1 MSGRSIVTCTIAAV
15 MLAMLVPTLAFAQ
28 ERDSTKAE
36 PDDPRAVQPE
46 RPTVATHAHT
56 VAPGYVEF
64 EVGVQGDHVGDG
76 SRAWGAP
83 VVTKVGLGSHLQ
95 LNVSTPVFFA
105 APSHASGRGDAA
117 IGIKWRIL
125 DRHPLLG
132 DFALLPAVKL
142 PTGSAVDGTG
152 SGSTDLSITVISSYE
167 FGPVAMDLNAIYTR
181 LGSTNDAQASDDALW
196 TASFGTQ
203 VAGPFGYVVEL
214 FGHPTIDGSGTPSSV
229 ALLTGPTF
237 LADRTFAIDV
247 GIITRLRGEIPNSIY
262 AGVVWNVGRLPGFG
276 APATT
281 LRRAP

>member
-1 MSGRSIVTCTIAAV
+1 MSARRTMMRAV
-15 MLAMLVPTLAFAQ
+15 LALAFMALAPALARAQ
-28 ERDSTKAE
+28 GADSAKAA

-56 VAPGYVEF
+56 VAPGYVEI
-64 EVGVQGDHVGDG
+64 EVGVQGDHMDDG

-95 LNVSTPVFFA
+95 LNLSTPIFFA

-117 IGIKWRIL
+117 VGVKWRLL
-125 DRHPLLG
+125 DEHPLLG
-132 DFALLPAVKL
+132 DFAVLPAVKL

-152 SGSTDLSITVISSYE
+152 SGSTDLSLTVISSYQ
-167 FGPVAMDLNAIYTR
+167 FGPVSMDLNAIYTR
-181 LGSTNDAQASDDALW
+181 LGSTGTAQAADEALW

-237 LADRTFAIDV
+237 LVNRAFNIDV
-247 GIITRLRGEIPNSIY
+247 GIITPFRGQIPNSIY
-262 AGVVWNVGRLPGFG
+262 AGIVWNVGRLPFLG
-276 APATT
+276 APAAT
-281 LRRAP
+281 LRQAP